1 MSVRIGVLLI
11 CFLICSSFIGE
22 SNSADEV
29 DYAGM
34 RFYEVPFKQAQALAK
49 KENKMIYLDIGA
61 NWCGPCRMIKNKTYP
76 DPKVGKYFNF
86 RFINVMKDGERG
98 EGYELAKHYK
108 VRSYP
113 TLLFLTPDGEVV
125 KASRGFKNP
134 EELLKFAE
142 ASYQKFK
149 DKY

>member
-1 MSVRIGVLLI
+1 MYVRICTLLI
-11 CFLICSSFIGE
+11 CFVVCSSFISGP
-22 SNSADEV
+22 SNAEDPY
-29 DYAGM
+29 YAGM
-34 RFYEVPFKQAQALAK
+34 RFYEVPFEQAQALAK

-76 DPKVGKYFNF
+76 NPKVGKYFNF
-86 RFINVMKDGERG
+86 RFISVMKDGERG

-113 TLLFLTPDGEVV
+113 TLLFLTPEGEVV
-125 KASRGFKNP
+125 KASRGYKNP

-149 DKY
+149 KKY